1 MGGGAARLGG
11 LRARGFRNEYDQTT
25 WAARSWRSF
34 AVQKLSVAAHFTV
47 ALEISTALGLST
59 ATEC

>member
-1 MGGGAARLGG
+1 MALGLGG
-11 LRARGFRNEYDQTT
+11 CERGGFRNEYHQTT

-47 ALEISTALGLST
+47 ALEIATALGLST
-59 ATEC
+59 ATD